1 VEDAAILLGVI
12 AGFDPRD
19 PTTVDVPVPDY
30 TRALKTRVSRLRIGI
45 PRAPFFNNLDP
56 EVAKA
61 TEVALDLL
69 TKLTAGLRDV
79 QLPPSGNGAAVF
91 GPEAYAYHAQWIT
104 KTPEKYQPATRRV
117 ILGAA
122 ENKADAYASAL
133 RQLSL
138 VRREIRKTFDEVD
151 VLVTPTMGAPPGL
164 IQDPN
169 APPAP
174 TSGAPRG
181 GNNAQAFDA
190 YGLPAISL
198 PCGFTN
204 SGLPIGLQIVGAPFA
219 EATVF
224 ALAHAYEQ
232 ATEWHNRRPNI

>member
-1 VEDAAILLGVI
+1 VI

-30 TRALKTRVSRLRIGI
+30 MRALKTRVSRLRIGI

-56 EVAKA
+56 EVAKTVEA
-61 TEVALDLL
+61 AIDVL

-79 QLPPSGNGAAVF
+79 QLPPSGNGASVF

-104 KTPEKYQPATRRV
+104 KTPEKYQPTTRRT

-122 ENKADAYASAL
+122 ENKADAYAAAL
-133 RQLSL
+133 RQLNL

-169 APPAP
+169 APTAP
-174 TSGAPRG
+174 
-181 GNNAQAFDA
+181 
-190 YGLPAISL
+190 
-198 PCGFTN
+198 
-204 SGLPIGLQIVGAPFA
+204 
-219 EATVF
+219 
-224 ALAHAYEQ
+224 
-232 ATEWHNRRPNI
+232 